1 MKELINEILIKIKE
15 YNKVAIFRHV
25 SPDPDSYGSQAGL
38 KSIIVNSFPNKKV
51 SLFGTQSER
60 LSYIAK
66 MDNDFN
72 VDKDTLAIVLDVSNK
87 ERVDNLSFENA
98 GFIIKID
105 HHKPFTEKFEN
116 ITWVDTGYA
125 SCSEMI
131 LDIYLNNKEELE
143 ISDDGIRGL
152 YTGIVGDTG
161 RFMYMENPTG
171 LYKKLGEL
179 TFNFNAKEIYSRMYK
194 RSREELKFLA
204 YIYENYKVTEN
215 GVAYLK
221 VSNSDLKRY
230 GFTEAIDAAR
240 RVNALADTEGIINW
254 LFFAQKENGQIMSE
268 FRSSGPRVNDIAFK
282 FGGGGHFLA
291 AGATL
296 ESFEVVDKIIN
307 EFDENCRAFNKSLL
321 NKEN

>member
-1 MKELINEILIKIKE
+1 MKKLIAEILIKIKE

-38 KSIIVNSFPNKKV
+38 KSIIVNSFPDKKV

-66 MDNDFN
+66 MDNNFK
-72 VDKDTLAIVLDVSNK
+72 VDKDTLAIILDVSNK

-105 HHKPFTEKFEN
+105 HHKAFTEKFEN
-116 ITWVDTGYA
+116 ITWVDIDYA

-131 LDIYLNNKEELE
+131 LDIYLNNKEELKICDE
-143 ISDDGIRGL
+143 GIKGL
-152 YTGIVGDTG
+152 YTGIIGDTG

-194 RSREELKFLA
+194 RSREEVKFSA
-204 YIYENYKVTEN
+204 YIYGNYKMTEN

-221 VSNSDLKRY
+221 IPNDDLKKY
-230 GFTEAIDAAR
+230 GFTEAIEAAR
-240 RVNALADTEGIINW
+240 RVNTLADIEGIINW
-254 LFFAQKENGQIMSE
+254 LFFAEKENGQIMSE
-268 FRSSGPRVNDIAFK
+268 FRSSGARVNDIAFK

-296 ESFEVVDKIIN
+296 ENFEVVDKIIN

-321 NKEN
+321 NEKN